1 MIKELI
7 DKLRKTVA
15 ENTEGHLPLS
25 CRIELM
31 KQIGDI
37 LTVQKIMCEC
47 CKKACSVTGRQIKE
61 NVHLLSRI
69 NGHLY
74 RKPDSVEDIET
85 ESGELWLH
93 VQNNPDETTTTVSW
107 AIASLGYF
115 VYDDAASMLDPE
127 DYEGE
132 DDDSYDPESM
142 DIDFIVSLVCSG
154 GSPFSDEW
162 KGDVEKRR
170 EYWNWYLDMVL
181 AVYENPQ
188 QEVIPFRMD
197 NNHGE
202 IHIPVPPECGQALSD
217 MIGRLNSDLGSYIHA
232 PTNRKEVERMKLY
245 AEDSAIV
252 RIVVDVIREYSCIPS
267 TPQEK
272 EDYRITGI
280 YSYDV
285 IRFWYCVAL
294 LAQSPEEY
302 ARDCLSELART
313 LMEQGPGELGI
324 LYRILLLL
332 PEREYLH
339 GLTGELAG
347 YYRKIIPDLE
357 AAKWLAKAGIPH
369 PDSFEWSV
377 SFRFTSNGERV
388 LLSGN
393 EAEKKAWFTLSVEL
407 FGPEA
412 LYGDCTRFTSY
423 RIHVRNG
430 DNSIHGHWNEKDG
443 YLLRDDEYLIKDE
456 RYTPEQLVILMH
468 RLSGFGIRF
477 SKVPAGVSASRGISG
492 KAVKKWIQERMEAYE
507 HDCMEEVREQALDL
521 YRDEGDVDD
530 TLNEIRKKWGE
541 EVPVLKDSR
550 FDEIEMQYSC
560 FSHETGLAALGQELT
575 ACGYAL
581 YDLNGDDIY
590 LLALVPQAE
599 MQAFEDKC
607 RKYGQYCKL
616 LKQSRYVF
624 GMRARTIK
632 LRKQMPRERM
642 AWPDDGNIYITRGF
656 AGYFV
661 YGEWRPEDAEEWQ
674 GSFVADLRV
683 TPLRPVMMKSRKIH
697 SFIYSKELDFYAAL
711 YPVSFGEMVIGGKNP
726 LEAEKWPRM
735 SGLSVEGKYEFQWCG
750 RYLCLGDVQSA
761 IVHTMTPRGV
771 EHVSRLILPKGMNY
785 APSFGI
791 DGKRTLYILPGEFS
805 TSHIFRYEGNG
816 KYYRMPFL
824 MSGYDRFSSGCI
836 PVPETTRLLLL
847 GDYTARSSSGIWT
860 EPGLLDLNMATQECR
875 IAPLR
880 TGDGSFRLRE
890 FYKEWVLVESCSN
903 GNRTDYARLWN
914 RKTNEVL
921 RLRPGVLGNESFR
934 AIHAMPDGTII
945 VNTLD
950 NNGDVLCR
958 AEDFWDFLR
967 TSSRP
972 KKLGYWLNY
981 PNPYPAREYELP
993 PLSEDVTLMLAPP
1006 FKESLISSL
1015 LSDKSLNTNASS
1027 HSIARKNPSEYGNA
1041 EKNDKP
1047 EKSSADGIEIS
1058 DGTLKIKG
1066 EPMDMPLSYTAMVRI
1081 FGRER
1086 IVFTHRTM
1094 QDDNGRTVQYDRRSF
1109 LVWDNAGVTA
1119 VRNEENAYNISAI
1132 YLWVTESKTPAES
1145 IPVPASVFSGD
1156 VLVDGVR
1163 WDRKSDMA
1171 VSSGKLEIA
1180 APVSGGYMEITF
1192 ADSRDRKDTWQHYRN
1207 AMVEHLQAAL
1217 MDKDRVRQLEKVR
1230 PAAGLQ
1236 GDRQDV
1242 AVRLAD
1248 VCRSFIEHM
1257 VQALEAG
1264 YSMGRSV
1271 RYLKNSLMLPL
1282 TEAALKCSEHG
1293 PVKPSDMLSVYSGCV
1308 CLGYEKV
1315 NMKRFCEKLVGNG
1328 VRDYVYDSLVRCIV
1342 PEWELSEGSV
1352 FPEIKEWLV
1361 SHHGTEGGAEAETAL
1376 KEISCI
1382 SGNALICD
1390 ALMKTVQN
1398 GKR

>member
-1 MIKELI
+1 
-7 DKLRKTVA
+7 
-15 ENTEGHLPLS
+15 
-25 CRIELM
+25 M

-85 ESGELWLH
+85 ESGELWFH

-115 VYDDAASMLDPE
+115 VYGDAASMLDPE

-357 AAKWLAKAGIPH
+357 AAKWLAKAGIPY

-423 RIHVRNG
+423 RIQVRNW

-477 SKVPAGVSASRGISG
+477 FKVPDGVSASSGISG
-492 KAVKKWIQERMEAYE
+492 K
-507 HDCMEEVREQALDL
+507 
-521 YRDEGDVDD
+521 G
-530 TLNEIRKKWGE
+530 
-541 EVPVLKDSR
+541 
-550 FDEIEMQYSC
+550 
-560 FSHETGLAALGQELT
+560 
-575 ACGYAL
+575 
-581 YDLNGDDIY
+581 
-590 LLALVPQAE
+590 
-599 MQAFEDKC
+599 
-607 RKYGQYCKL
+607 
-616 LKQSRYVF
+616 
-624 GMRARTIK
+624 
-632 LRKQMPRERM
+632 
-642 AWPDDGNIYITRGF
+642 
-656 AGYFV
+656 
-661 YGEWRPEDAEEWQ
+661 
-674 GSFVADLRV
+674 
-683 TPLRPVMMKSRKIH
+683 VM
-697 SFIYSKELDFYAAL
+697 
-711 YPVSFGEMVIGGKNP
+711 
-726 LEAEKWPRM
+726 
-735 SGLSVEGKYEFQWCG
+735 
-750 RYLCLGDVQSA
+750 
-761 IVHTMTPRGV
+761 
-771 EHVSRLILPKGMNY
+771 
-785 APSFGI
+785 
-791 DGKRTLYILPGEFS
+791 
-805 TSHIFRYEGNG
+805 
-816 KYYRMPFL
+816 
-824 MSGYDRFSSGCI
+824 
-836 PVPETTRLLLL
+836 
-847 GDYTARSSSGIWT
+847 
-860 EPGLLDLNMATQECR
+860 
-875 IAPLR
+875 
-880 TGDGSFRLRE
+880 
-890 FYKEWVLVESCSN
+890 
-903 GNRTDYARLWN
+903 
-914 RKTNEVL
+914 
-921 RLRPGVLGNESFR
+921 
-934 AIHAMPDGTII
+934 
-945 VNTLD
+945 
-950 NNGDVLCR
+950 
-958 AEDFWDFLR
+958 
-967 TSSRP
+967 
-972 KKLGYWLNY
+972 
-981 PNPYPAREYELP
+981 
-993 PLSEDVTLMLAPP
+993 
-1006 FKESLISSL
+1006 
-1015 LSDKSLNTNASS
+1015 
-1027 HSIARKNPSEYGNA
+1027 
-1041 EKNDKP
+1041 
-1047 EKSSADGIEIS
+1047 
-1058 DGTLKIKG
+1058 
-1066 EPMDMPLSYTAMVRI
+1066 
-1081 FGRER
+1081 
-1086 IVFTHRTM
+1086 
-1094 QDDNGRTVQYDRRSF
+1094 
-1109 LVWDNAGVTA
+1109 
-1119 VRNEENAYNISAI
+1119 
-1132 YLWVTESKTPAES
+1132 
-1145 IPVPASVFSGD
+1145 
-1156 VLVDGVR
+1156 
-1163 WDRKSDMA
+1163 
-1171 VSSGKLEIA
+1171 
-1180 APVSGGYMEITF
+1180 
-1192 ADSRDRKDTWQHYRN
+1192 
-1207 AMVEHLQAAL
+1207 
-1217 MDKDRVRQLEKVR
+1217 
-1230 PAAGLQ
+1230 
-1236 GDRQDV
+1236 
-1242 AVRLAD
+1242 
-1248 VCRSFIEHM
+1248 
-1257 VQALEAG
+1257 
-1264 YSMGRSV
+1264 
-1271 RYLKNSLMLPL
+1271 
-1282 TEAALKCSEHG
+1282 
-1293 PVKPSDMLSVYSGCV
+1293 
-1308 CLGYEKV
+1308 
-1315 NMKRFCEKLVGNG
+1315 
-1328 VRDYVYDSLVRCIV
+1328 
-1342 PEWELSEGSV
+1342 
-1352 FPEIKEWLV
+1352 
-1361 SHHGTEGGAEAETAL
+1361 
-1376 KEISCI
+1376 
-1382 SGNALICD
+1382 
-1390 ALMKTVQN
+1390 
-1398 GKR
+1398 

>member
-1 MIKELI
+1 
-7 DKLRKTVA
+7 
-15 ENTEGHLPLS
+15 
-25 CRIELM
+25 
-31 KQIGDI
+31 
-37 LTVQKIMCEC
+37 
-47 CKKACSVTGRQIKE
+47 
-61 NVHLLSRI
+61 
-69 NGHLY
+69 
-74 RKPDSVEDIET
+74 
-85 ESGELWLH
+85 
-93 VQNNPDETTTTVSW
+93 
-107 AIASLGYF
+107 
-115 VYDDAASMLDPE
+115 
-127 DYEGE
+127 
-132 DDDSYDPESM
+132 
-142 DIDFIVSLVCSG
+142 
-154 GSPFSDEW
+154 
-162 KGDVEKRR
+162 
-170 EYWNWYLDMVL
+170 
-181 AVYENPQ
+181 
-188 QEVIPFRMD
+188 
-197 NNHGE
+197 
-202 IHIPVPPECGQALSD
+202 
-217 MIGRLNSDLGSYIHA
+217 
-232 PTNRKEVERMKLY
+232 
-245 AEDSAIV
+245 
-252 RIVVDVIREYSCIPS
+252 
-267 TPQEK
+267 
-272 EDYRITGI
+272 
-280 YSYDV
+280 
-285 IRFWYCVAL
+285 
-294 LAQSPEEY
+294 
-302 ARDCLSELART
+302 
-313 LMEQGPGELGI
+313 
-324 LYRILLLL
+324 
-332 PEREYLH
+332 
-339 GLTGELAG
+339 
-347 YYRKIIPDLE
+347 
-357 AAKWLAKAGIPH
+357 
-369 PDSFEWSV
+369 
-377 SFRFTSNGERV
+377 
-388 LLSGN
+388 
-393 EAEKKAWFTLSVEL
+393 
-407 FGPEA
+407 
-412 LYGDCTRFTSY
+412 
-423 RIHVRNG
+423 
-430 DNSIHGHWNEKDG
+430 
-443 YLLRDDEYLIKDE
+443 
-456 RYTPEQLVILMH
+456 
-468 RLSGFGIRF
+468 
-477 SKVPAGVSASRGISG
+477 
-492 KAVKKWIQERMEAYE
+492 
-507 HDCMEEVREQALDL
+507 
-521 YRDEGDVDD
+521 
-530 TLNEIRKKWGE
+530 
-541 EVPVLKDSR
+541 
-550 FDEIEMQYSC
+550 
-560 FSHETGLAALGQELT
+560 
-575 ACGYAL
+575 
-581 YDLNGDDIY
+581 
-590 LLALVPQAE
+590 
-599 MQAFEDKC
+599 
-607 RKYGQYCKL
+607 
-616 LKQSRYVF
+616 
-624 GMRARTIK
+624 
-632 LRKQMPRERM
+632 
-642 AWPDDGNIYITRGF
+642 
-656 AGYFV
+656 
-661 YGEWRPEDAEEWQ
+661 
-674 GSFVADLRV
+674 
-683 TPLRPVMMKSRKIH
+683 
-697 SFIYSKELDFYAAL
+697 
-711 YPVSFGEMVIGGKNP
+711 
-726 LEAEKWPRM
+726 
-735 SGLSVEGKYEFQWCG
+735 
-750 RYLCLGDVQSA
+750 
-761 IVHTMTPRGV
+761 
-771 EHVSRLILPKGMNY
+771 
-785 APSFGI
+785 
-791 DGKRTLYILPGEFS
+791 
-805 TSHIFRYEGNG
+805 
-816 KYYRMPFL
+816 
-824 MSGYDRFSSGCI
+824 
-836 PVPETTRLLLL
+836 
-847 GDYTARSSSGIWT
+847 
-860 EPGLLDLNMATQECR
+860 MATQECR

-1047 EKSSADGIEIS
+1047 EKSSANGIEIS

-1217 MDKDRVRQLEKVR
+1217 MDRDRVRQLEKVR

-1361 SHHGTEGGAEAETAL
+1361 SHHGTEDGAEAETAL

>member
-85 ESGELWLH
+85 ESGELWFH

-115 VYDDAASMLDPE
+115 VYGDAASMLDPE

-252 RIVVDVIREYSCIPS
+252 RIVADVIREYSCIPS

-357 AAKWLAKAGIPH
+357 AAKWLAKAGIPY

-993 PLSEDVTLMLAPP
+993 PLSEDVSLMLAPP
-1006 FKESLISSL
+1006 FVEVPQGNPPAARIHTAGNNG
-1015 LSDKSLNTNASS
+1015 NT
-1027 HSIARKNPSEYGNA
+1027 RVKNTDSERC
-1041 EKNDKP
+1041 
-1047 EKSSADGIEIS
+1047 DGIEIT
-1058 DGTLKIKG
+1058 DGVLTMMGHSVDL
-1066 EPMDMPLSYTAMVRI
+1066 PLSYTAMVRI
-1081 FGRER
+1081 FGKEKA
-1086 IVFTHRTM
+1086 VFTHRTM
-1094 QDDNGRTVQYDRRSF
+1094 QDDRGKTVQYDKRGF
-1109 LVWDNAGVTA
+1109 LVWDHAGVTA
-1119 VRNEENAYNISAI
+1119 VRNEENAYNMAAI
-1132 YLWVTESKTPAES
+1132 YLWVGKKRTSEGNF
-1145 IPVPASVFSGD
+1145 PVPTGVFGGD
-1156 VLVDGVR
+1156 IVVDGTK
-1163 WDRKSDMA
+1163 WDRQSDIT
-1171 VSSGKLEIA
+1171 VRSGELEVTA
-1180 APVSGGYMEITF
+1180 SQSCGYMEITL
-1192 ADSRDRKDTWQHYRN
+1192 AGSRDRKDTWQHYRH
-1207 AMVEHLQAAL
+1207 AMAEHLQAAL
-1217 MDKDRVRQLEKVR
+1217 MERDRVRLLERNLPIGKS
-1230 PAAGLQ
+1230 L
-1236 GDRQDV
+1236 DRQS
-1242 AVRLAD
+1242 LAD
-1248 VCRSFIEHM
+1248 VCRSFLEHT
-1257 VQALEAG
+1257 VLALDAG

-1271 RYLKNSLMLPL
+1271 RYLKSSLMLPL
-1282 TEAALKCSEHG
+1282 TEAALKCSELG
-1293 PVKPSDMLSVYSGCV
+1293 LVKPSDMLFVFSGCV
-1308 CLGYEKV
+1308 VLGYEKV
-1315 NMKRFCEKLVGNG
+1315 NMKRFGDKLTGHG
-1328 VRDYVYDSLVRCIV
+1328 VRDFVYDSLIRCIV
-1342 PEWELSEGSV
+1342 PEWELSDSTA
-1352 FPEIKEWLV
+1352 FPEIKEWLI
-1361 SHHGTEGGAEAETAL
+1361 AQ
-1376 KEISCI
+1376 KENGSATDTRTICKELACI
-1382 SGNALICD
+1382 SANMLIAD
-1390 ALMKTVQN
+1390 ALSVISNHLKQTKN
-1398 GKR
+1398 RL

>member
-69 NGHLY
+69 NRHLY
-74 RKPDSVEDIET
+74 RKPDSVEDIEK
-85 ESGELWLH
+85 ESGELWFH

-115 VYDDAASMLDPE
+115 VYGDAASMLDPE

-162 KGDVEKRR
+162 KGDVKKRR

-232 PTNRKEVERMKLY
+232 PTNRKEVERMKSYTENIAL
-245 AEDSAIV
+245 V
-252 RIVVDVIREYSCIPS
+252 RIVADVIRGYSCIPS

-294 LAQSPEEY
+294 LAQSPEGY

-324 LYRILLLL
+324 LYRILLML

-339 GLTGELAG
+339 GLTEELAG

-357 AAKWLAKAGIPH
+357 AAKWLAKAGIPY

-377 SFRFTSNGERV
+377 SFRFTSNGETV

-393 EAEKKAWFTLSVEL
+393 EAERKAWFTLSIEL

-492 KAVKKWIQERMEAYE
+492 KAVKKWIQEEMEAYE
-507 HDCMEEVREQALDL
+507 HDCMEEVRDQALDL
-521 YRDEGDVDD
+521 YRDEGDVGD
-530 TLNEIRKKWGE
+530 TLNEIREKWGE

-575 ACGYAL
+575 TCGYAL

-616 LKQSRYVF
+616 LKQSRYEF

-642 AWPDDGNIYITRGF
+642 AWPDDGNRYITRGF

-711 YPVSFGEMVIGGKNP
+711 YPVSFGEIVIGGKNP

-847 GDYTARSSSGIWT
+847 GDYMARSSSRIWT

-880 TGDGSFRLRE
+880 IGDGSFRLRE
-890 FYKEWVLVESCSN
+890 FYKEWVLVESRSN

-914 RKTNEVL
+914 WRTDEVL
-921 RLRPGVLGNESFR
+921 RIRPGVFGSEAFKK
-934 AIHAMPDGTII
+934 IHALPDGTIV
-945 VNTLD
+945 VNTHQHTDDILSLSE
-950 NNGDVLCR
+950 N
-958 AEDFWDFLR
+958 FWHFLR
-967 TSSRP
+967 TASRP
-972 KKLGYWLNY
+972 NKLGYWLNY
-981 PNPYPAREYELP
+981 PKPYPEIDLLLP
-993 PLSEDVTLMLAPP
+993 PISEDITLMSTPPCGKLPIAKPRLSEKDG
-1006 FKESLISSL
+1006 KEQGESPE
-1015 LSDKSLNTNASS
+1015 LS
-1027 HSIARKNPSEYGNA
+1027 E
-1041 EKNDKP
+1041 
-1047 EKSSADGIEIS
+1047 ADGVEIAEGRLRINGKNV
-1058 DGTLKIKG
+1058 DL
-1066 EPMDMPLSYTAMVRI
+1066 PLSYTAMTDI
-1081 FGRER
+1081 FGKEKV
-1086 IVFTHRTM
+1086 VFTHQTM
-1094 QDDNGRTVQYDRRSF
+1094 QDDNGKTIQYDRRSF
-1109 LVWDNAGVTA
+1109 LVWEDAGVTA
-1119 VRNEENAYNISAI
+1119 ARNEENVYNISAI
-1132 YLWVTESKTPAES
+1132 YLWITENKVSVLPIPAGLFGGE
-1145 IPVPASVFSGD
+1145 IMVNGTK
-1156 VLVDGVR
+1156 
-1163 WDRKSDMA
+1163 WDKISDMTA
-1171 VSSGKLEIA
+1171 RSGTMEIA
-1180 APVSGGYMEITF
+1180 TSVSDGYMEITF
-1192 ADSRDRKDTWQHYRN
+1192 ANTRNRKSTWQNWRKVMVENLQVALVKRDRI
-1207 AMVEHLQAAL
+1207 
-1217 MDKDRVRQLEKVR
+1217 RQLERNGHIGKFIA
-1230 PAAGLQ
+1230 P
-1236 GDRQDV
+1236 DNT
-1242 AVRLAD
+1242 RLLAETSE
-1248 VCRSFIEHM
+1248 SFLYHAI
-1257 VQALEAG
+1257 QALYAG
-1264 YSMGRSV
+1264 YSMRRSE
-1271 RYLKNSLMLPL
+1271 RYLKANLLL
-1282 TEAALKCSEHG
+1282 CLIEAAIKCIAYST
-1293 PVKPSDMLSVYSGCV
+1293 VRISDILFVYSGCV
-1308 CLGYEKV
+1308 LLSCEKA
-1315 NMKRFCEKLVGNG
+1315 NMKRLGETMAQKG
-1328 VRDYVYDSLVRCIV
+1328 VRDFVFDTLIRCCV
-1342 PEWELSEGSV
+1342 PDWEVTEYTV
-1352 FPEIKEWLV
+1352 FPEIKKWILSQV
-1361 SHHGTEGGAEAETAL
+1361 KSGSITEAKAAL
-1376 KEISCI
+1376 KSISCI
-1382 SGNALICD
+1382 SENILITDALITST
-1390 ALMKTVQN
+1390 LKI
-1398 GKR
+1398 